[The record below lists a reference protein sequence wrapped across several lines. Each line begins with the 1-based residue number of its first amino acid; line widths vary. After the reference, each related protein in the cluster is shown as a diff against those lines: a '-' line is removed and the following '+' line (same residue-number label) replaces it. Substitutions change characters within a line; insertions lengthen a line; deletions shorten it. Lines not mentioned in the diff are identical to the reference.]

1 MLKKNTQIE
10 KTNNKKFGNKEV
22 VFLIIV
28 TCLIS
33 LIVGYSLNN
42 KNNKDTLEDE
52 TLKEFIDTYNEILN
66 KYYENIDRK
75 ELLNGAVN
83 GMLSTLD
90 KYSTVVDKTENEN
103 FYLTLEGSYN
113 GIGVEIVKYNKNITV
128 VGVLENSP
136 ASRAGLQAGDII
148 RKIDDK
154 DLTDKE
160 TSDLSD
166 YVRKNSKKNKY
177 TLVIERNSESLT
189 YEIEKE
195 NVIIKSVLSEII
207 EKENKKI
214 GYIYIS
220 IFSNTTAS
228 QFIKQ
233 LDELEKK
240 GIDSLIIDVREN
252 TGGHLSTLIS
262 MLSKMLAEDKV
273 MYQINKNDE
282 ITKYYSMGKENKT
295 YPIVVIQNKNSAS
308 ASELF
313 AISLRE
319 NLGAVVVGE
328 TSYGKGT
335 IQEYNYLSNGD
346 MYKYTTKKW
355 LSPNGN
361 YINEKGVV
369 PDIEISLDDT
379 YNNDPTDENDKQLQ
393 TAINQIVNKK

>member
-346 MYKYTTKKW
+346 MYKYTTKEW

>member
-369 PDIEISLDDT
+369 PDIEVSLDDT
-379 YNNDPTDENDKQLQ
+379 YNNDPTDENDNQLQ

>member
-379 YNNDPTDENDKQLQ
+379 YNNDPTDENDNQLQ